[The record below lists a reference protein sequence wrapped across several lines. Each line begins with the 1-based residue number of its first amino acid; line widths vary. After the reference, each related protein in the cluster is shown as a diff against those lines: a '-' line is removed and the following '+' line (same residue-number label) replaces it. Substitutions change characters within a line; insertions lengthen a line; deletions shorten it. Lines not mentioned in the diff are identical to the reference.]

1 MSWTNKAVL
10 AWGWILTPE
19 EIATLSD
26 EVYEEWL
33 DNEWLISSEI
43 VDEKIFSYF
52 SVDADESPK
61 NVTDVT
67 ELVSEIGNEEFEK
80 RVERELSHASDEY
93 TREKLLFASRSN
105 ANVVTVDSQ
114 GRISVNATILKYS
127 CLEKTG
133 LFVGMGDH
141 VQIWNP

>member
-19 EIATLSD
+19 EIATLPE

-33 DNEWLISSEI
+33 DKEWLIYSEGM
-43 VDEKIFSYF
+43 DEEIFTYF

-67 ELVSEIGNEEFEK
+67 ELVSEIGNEEIDK
-80 RVERELSHASDEY
+80 RVEAFHKSFPARTDE
-93 TREKLLFASRSN
+93 
-105 ANVVTVDSQ
+105 SQ
-114 GRISVNATILKYS
+114 AYLWNIL
-127 CLEKTG
+127 C
-133 LFVGMGDH
+133 
-141 VQIWNP
+141 

>member
-33 DNEWLISSEI
+33 DNEWLISSEASH
-43 VDEKIFSYF
+43 EEIFSYF

-61 NVTDVT
+61 SVTTLPLKVN
-67 ELVSEIGNEEFEK
+67 GEEFEK
-80 RVERELSHASDEY
+80 RVEAFHKAFPARTDE
-93 TREKLLFASRSN
+93 
-105 ANVVTVDSQ
+105 SQ
-114 GRISVNATILKYS
+114 AYLWYVL
-127 CLEKTG
+127 C
-133 LFVGMGDH
+133 
-141 VQIWNP
+141 

>member
-33 DNEWLISSEI
+33 DNDWLICSEAS
-43 VDEKIFSYF
+43 DERIFSYF

-61 NVTDVT
+61 NVT
-67 ELVSEIGNEEFEK
+67 ESPLEINEEELNK
-80 RVERELSHASDEY
+80 RVEAFHKAFPARSDE
-93 TREKLLFASRSN
+93 
-105 ANVVTVDSQ
+105 SQ
-114 GRISVNATILKYS
+114 AYLWYVL
-127 CLEKTG
+127 C
-133 LFVGMGDH
+133 
-141 VQIWNP
+141 

>member
-33 DNEWLISSEI
+33 DNEWLISSEAS
-43 VDEKIFSYF
+43 DEKIFTYF

-67 ELVSEIGNEEFEK
+67 ELVSEIGNEEFFSRPTKEYFEQLQEHFEFFSSK
-80 RVERELSHASDEY
+80 QFNYYLILREQEY
-93 TREKLLFASRSN
+93 NYCIDDLIAGGRS
-105 ANVVTVDSQ
+105 
-114 GRISVNATILKYS
+114 
-127 CLEKTG
+127 
-133 LFVGMGDH
+133 
-141 VQIWNP
+141 

>member
-33 DNEWLISSEI
+33 DNEWLISSEAS
-43 VDEKIFSYF
+43 DEKIFSYF

-61 NVTDVT
+61 DVT
-67 ELVSEIGNEEFEK
+67 TLPLKINGEEFEK
-80 RVERELSHASDEY
+80 RVEAFHKAFPVRTDE
-93 TREKLLFASRSN
+93 
-105 ANVVTVDSQ
+105 SQ
-114 GRISVNATILKYS
+114 AYLWYVL
-127 CLEKTG
+127 C
-133 LFVGMGDH
+133 
-141 VQIWNP
+141 

>member
-26 EVYEEWL
+26 EVYEEWF
-33 DNEWLISSEI
+33 DNEWLISSEAT
-43 VDEKIFSYF
+43 DEKIFSYF

-80 RVERELSHASDEY
+80 RVEAFHKAFPARTDE
-93 TREKLLFASRSN
+93 
-105 ANVVTVDSQ
+105 SQ
-114 GRISVNATILKYS
+114 AYLWYVL
-127 CLEKTG
+127 C
-133 LFVGMGDH
+133 
-141 VQIWNP
+141 

>member
-10 AWGWILTPE
+10 AWVWILTPE

-80 RVERELSHASDEY
+80 RVEAFHKAFPARTD
-93 TREKLLFASRSN
+93 K
-105 ANVVTVDSQ
+105 SQ
-114 GRISVNATILKYS
+114 AYLWYVL
-127 CLEKTG
+127 C
-133 LFVGMGDH
+133 
-141 VQIWNP
+141 

>member
-33 DNEWLISSEI
+33 DNEWLISSEAT
-43 VDEKIFSYF
+43 DEEIFTYF

-61 NVTDVT
+61 NVTT
-67 ELVSEIGNEEFEK
+67 LPLKIKGEEFEK
-80 RVERELSHASDEY
+80 RVEAFHKAFPARTDE
-93 TREKLLFASRSN
+93 
-105 ANVVTVDSQ
+105 SQ
-114 GRISVNATILKYS
+114 AYLWYVL
-127 CLEKTG
+127 C
-133 LFVGMGDH
+133 
-141 VQIWNP
+141 

>member
-19 EIATLSD
+19 EIATLPE

-33 DNEWLISSEI
+33 DNEWLIYSEGM
-43 VDEKIFSYF
+43 DEEIFTYF

-67 ELVSEIGNEEFEK
+67 ELVSETGNEEIDK
-80 RVERELSHASDEY
+80 RVEAFYKAFPACTDE
-93 TREKLLFASRSN
+93 
-105 ANVVTVDSQ
+105 SQ
-114 GRISVNATILKYS
+114 VYLWYVL
-127 CLEKTG
+127 C
-133 LFVGMGDH
+133 
-141 VQIWNP
+141 